1 VGLKITASAL
11 VAAVAAIVSLIIVV
25 VHLDGRL
32 NHIGGTYATTANVS
46 DLQRQITSLEREDK
60 TLSVLTQ
67 QIQSSS
73 PTGTL
78 ITCKDLSQFQDQ
90 EDLQL
95 YGTDSMN
102 GSISGT
108 AALSGNP
115 WLPAH
120 CFKS

>member
-1 VGLKITASAL
+1 MGLKITASAL